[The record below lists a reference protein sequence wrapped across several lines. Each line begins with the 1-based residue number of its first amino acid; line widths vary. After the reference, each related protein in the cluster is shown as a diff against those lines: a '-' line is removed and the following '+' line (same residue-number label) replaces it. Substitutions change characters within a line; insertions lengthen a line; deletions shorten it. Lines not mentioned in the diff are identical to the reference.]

1 MTNFFSCLDARYFFE
16 KHWNKSY
23 YKFTTDFKR
32 PNAKKILNEVLTSNI
47 QYPDFR
53 IIQRGGSITPYIYTN
68 SDNNS
73 LSNKISS
80 DKFKALDLTGKT
92 IKISSLEQYAK
103 EINILAN
110 DVSDYFLGTNISVNG
125 YFSEGKSQGG
135 SSHYDFYH
143 IFAFQISGKKKW
155 KIGNIVEN
163 SPHRDFGH
171 RLIEDTGYVDSVTTT
186 PGDVLYLPPGIWH
199 DVSTEDGSVHFA
211 IGIQTPRIFNLL
223 HQAID
228 HISKNS
234 IFFRTDLPLQY
245 TNKIEKT
252 GLTDNEIKEI
262 LNILKKYLM
271 ENNGAK
277 FL

>member
-234 IFFRTDLPLQY
+234 IF
-245 TNKIEKT
+245 
-252 GLTDNEIKEI
+252 
-262 LNILKKYLM
+262 
-271 ENNGAK
+271 
-277 FL
+277 

>member
-1 MTNFFSCLDARYFFE
+1 MSNFFSYLDAHHFFE

-23 YKFTTDFKR
+23 YKFTTDFQK
-32 PNAKKILNEVLTSNI
+32 PNTKKILNDVLTSNI

-53 IIQRGGSITPYIYTN
+53 IIQRGGSINPYLYTK

-73 LSNKISS
+73 LSNQISN
-80 DKFKALDLTGKT
+80 DKFKVLDLTGKT
-92 IKISSLEQYAK
+92 IKISSLNQYAK
-103 EINILAN
+103 EVKFLAN
-110 DVSDYFLGTNISVNG
+110 DVSNYFSGINISING

-135 SSHYDFYH
+135 SSHYDFHH

-155 KIGNIVEN
+155 NIGNIVEN
-163 SPHRDFGH
+163 NPHRDFGH
-171 RLIEDTGYVDSVTTT
+171 RLIENTDYVGTVTTS

-199 DVSTEDGSVHFA
+199 DVSTEDSSVHFA

-223 HQAID
+223 HQAIK

-234 IFFRTDLPLQY
+234 SLFRKDLPLRY
-245 TNKIEKT
+245 IDNLEKV
-252 GLTDNEIKEI
+252 GLTNNEIEEI
-262 LNILKKYLM
+262 LHILKKHLM